1 MKLERFVVKLK
12 NYILNF
18 EIITIITLIVTL
30 TSCVK
35 KEDDHTFKNI
45 KVSSDSNTISSIKS
59 RYNLKADPTILKTD
73 NEGNILGGDMSDWDF
88 VISSYDNFKNY
99 NQYFFPPKYKDSGYI
114 YIGDPES
121 MFSEINGNTVTLSW
135 IATKLDTKEFIIERK
150 NLKSE
155 TWEKIGKV
163 DSEGYSNL
171 ETEFKF
177 VDHNI
182 EDGIYNY
189 RLKYSYEGYD
199 EYYNLPHF
207 VIAKEKDDF
216 EFYPAFPNPVVNTF
230 NISFYLPVKDI
241 VSIYFLND
249 KDTSYILDHEPQE
262 RGFYKLTIDKNSL
275 GFENEIKR
283 LFINCKYC
291 NNKKN
296 YGDIQF

>member
-1 MKLERFVVKLK
+1 MKIIKLK
-12 NYILNF
+12 YKIFISLLGF
-18 EIITIITLIVTL
+18 LIFL
-30 TSCVK
+30 SLLAY
-35 KEDDHTFKNI
+35 KNDAAASKYFNI
-45 KVSSDSNTISSIKS
+45 SDT
-59 RYNLKADPTILKTD
+59 TILKTD
-73 NEGNILGGDMSDWDF
+73 KEGNILGGDMSDWDY

-182 EDGIYNY
+182 EDGIYQY
-189 RLKYSYEGYD
+189 RLKYSYEGYE
-199 EYYNLPHF
+199 EYYNLPHL
-207 VIAKEKDDF
+207 VIAKEIDDF
-216 EFYPAFPNPVVNTF
+216 EFYPAFPNPVANTF
-230 NISFYLPVKDI
+230 NVSFYLPKKDI
-241 VSIYFLND
+241 VSIYFLNE
-249 KDTSYILDHEPQE
+249 KDTTYILDHEPQE

-283 LFINCKYC
+283 LFIKCKYS
-291 NNKKN
+291 NKKKN